1 MAVFECI
8 AFYVFY
14 GVGYGDRGKTE
25 ATTESIKTN
34 TCYRIRDCDWGQVAA
49 TIECIVS
56 YACYRV
62 GYGDR
67 GKTGAVIVFANA
79 FISNTCVLNGRK
91 V

>member
-25 ATTESIKTN
+25 ATT
-34 TCYRIRDCDWGQVAA
+34 
-49 TIECIVS
+49 
-56 YACYRV
+56 
-62 GYGDR
+62 
-67 GKTGAVIVFANA
+67 VFANA